1 MIEREV
7 KKPPSSESI
16 EKQLA
21 ETGWA
26 GLGEDDLLAL
36 ALAPRRAWSR
46 AADQAAGIYGQAGSL
61 REFWRASYPELR
73 AFGCS
78 HRQALAFLAV
88 REIQR
93 RAGRRLLPS
102 ERSFRCSSEIFQ
114 YFRPATVHLQKE
126 CFWVLLLDGKN
137 RVIRVLRISEGSLTR
152 SLVHPREVFRPAI
165 REAAAGVL
173 FVHNHPS
180 GAPEPSQEDIQITR
194 RLVETGRIIGIR
206 VLDHVILGAFRYF
219 SFADEG
225 ML

>member
-1 MIEREV
+1 MR
-7 KKPPSSESI
+7 KSSSI
-16 EKQLA
+16 ENLEEQLA
-21 ETGWA
+21 EKGWE
-26 GLGEDDLLAL
+26 GLSDENLLAL
-36 ALAPRRAWSR
+36 THAPNNTWSR
-46 AADQAAGIYGQAGSL
+46 ATIQAARLHEQAASL
-61 REFWRASYPELR
+61 RAFWTASYPELR
-73 AFGCS
+73 ALGCS
-78 HRQALAFLAV
+78 HRRALAFLAA

-93 RAGRRLLPS
+93 RANRRLLPR
-102 ERSFRCSSEIFQ
+102 ERSFRCSAEIFE
-114 YFRPATVHLQKE
+114 YFRPATASLQKE

-194 RLVETGRIIGIR
+194 RLVETGKIIGIR
-206 VLDHVILGAFRYF
+206 VLDHVIVGTFRYF

>member
-1 MIEREV
+1 MRKSGSI
-7 KKPPSSESI
+7 ESI
-16 EKQLA
+16 EKQLV
-21 ETGWA
+21 EVGWA
-26 GLGEDDLLAL
+26 GLSERTLLAL
-36 ALAPRRAWSR
+36 TLAPHNTWSR
-46 AADQAAGIYGQAGSL
+46 AADRAARIHDQVGSL
-61 REFWRASYPELR
+61 RELWQASYPELR
-73 AFGCS
+73 ALGCS
-78 HRQALAFLAV
+78 HRQTLAFLAI

-93 RAGRRLLPS
+93 RAARRLLPA
-102 ERSFRCSSEIFQ
+102 ERSFRCSSEIFE
-114 YFRPATVHLQKE
+114 YFRPATANLQQE

-194 RLVETGRIIGIR
+194 RLVETGKIIGIR
-206 VLDHVILGAFRYF
+206 VLDHVIVGSFRYF